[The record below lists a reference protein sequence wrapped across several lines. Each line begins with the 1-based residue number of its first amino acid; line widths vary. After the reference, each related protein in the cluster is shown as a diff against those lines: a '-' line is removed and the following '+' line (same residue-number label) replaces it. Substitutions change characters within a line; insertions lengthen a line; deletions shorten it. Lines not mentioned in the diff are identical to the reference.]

1 MSINILLCI
10 HCVFLVSL
18 GGGCQGINE
27 RQSLSGFGVSYS
39 LHSIP
44 GWRGASHEYSRI
56 NYFTRT
62 TNEPSRRQNSEV
74 STPNRLTV
82 ARHPPRT
89 HIRSRE
95 VQTRQEYSRNYGRG
109 HRFTPAQARGPI
121 RAKGLQPHSL
131 SGSKWKHTER
141 ILHLDRSYP
150 YNLQAKIRLSRHPA
164 TIQAS
169 SSREPTHQGGYS
181 SEVCQIEGAETSK
194 PRQRTGLKSIGLTD
208 LFT

>member
-27 RQSLSGFGVSYS
+27 RQSPSGFGVSYS

-44 GWRGASHEYSRI
+44 GWKGASHEYSRMS
-56 NYFTRT
+56 YFTRT

-95 VQTRQEYSRNYGRG
+95 VQTRQEYSRMYGRG
-109 HRFTPAQARGPI
+109 HLFTPAQARGPI

-131 SGSKWKHTER
+131 SGFKWIHTPKGSFT
-141 ILHLDRSYP
+141 LTGLNP

-169 SSREPTHQGGYS
+169 SSREPTLQGGYS

-194 PRQRTGLKSIGLTD
+194 PRQRTIGLTD

>member
-1 MSINILLCI
+1 MYRRIT
-10 HCVFLVSL
+10 
-18 GGGCQGINE
+18 INE
-27 RQSLSGFGVSYS
+27 RQSPSGFGVSYS

-44 GWRGASHEYSRI
+44 GWKGASHGYSRMS
-56 NYFTRT
+56 YFTRT

-131 SGSKWKHTER
+131 SGFKWKHTPKGSFT
-141 ILHLDRSYP
+141 L
-150 YNLQAKIRLSRHPA
+150 
-164 TIQAS
+164 
-169 SSREPTHQGGYS
+169 
-181 SEVCQIEGAETSK
+181 
-194 PRQRTGLKSIGLTD
+194 TGLIHTTYKLKFASTFSSAWGSLKPASGNPRFRGSTKKAHRELKGMTFSYSHSFRQVRSGWD
-208 LFT
+208 

>member
-27 RQSLSGFGVSYS
+27 RQSPSGFGVSYS

-95 VQTRQEYSRNYGRG
+95 VQTRQEYSRMYGRG
-109 HRFTPAQARGPI
+109 HLFTPAQARGPI

-150 YNLQAKIRLSRHPA
+150 YNLQAKIRLYFLISMGKSK
-164 TIQAS
+164 AS
-169 SSREPTHQGGYS
+169 KRKPEVSGFDQEGSSRAKRY
-181 SEVCQIEGAETSK
+181 
-194 PRQRTGLKSIGLTD
+194 D
-208 LFT
+208 L

>member
-27 RQSLSGFGVSYS
+27 RQSPSGFGVSYS

-44 GWRGASHEYSRI
+44 GWKGASHEYSRI

-95 VQTRQEYSRNYGRG
+95 VQTRQEYSRMYGRG
-109 HRFTPAQARGPI
+109 HLFTPAQARGPI

-131 SGSKWKHTER
+131 SGFKWKHTPKGSFT
-141 ILHLDRSYP
+141 L
-150 YNLQAKIRLSRHPA
+150 
-164 TIQAS
+164 
-169 SSREPTHQGGYS
+169 
-181 SEVCQIEGAETSK
+181 
-194 PRQRTGLKSIGLTD
+194 TGLIHTTYKL
-208 LFT
+208 